1 MRHARRRHVAA
12 VLKSAARATTG
23 AALSCVTRTRRDGS
37 RVAGPRV
44 ARCAGAGLAA
54 REPAA
59 YAVRMAHQHR
69 PGDVSD
75 KAVIEL
81 GPIAARLREDLDVE
95 EREWQL
101 VVRAMTQ
108 ALMAGVRIGGAE
120 VAAQAIE
127 SGMPV
132 TLNMHVETTDRDEE

>member
-1 MRHARRRHVAA
+1 M
-12 VLKSAARATTG
+12 
-23 AALSCVTRTRRDGS
+23 
-37 RVAGPRV
+37 
-44 ARCAGAGLAA
+44 A
-54 REPAA
+54 REE
-59 YAVRMAHQHR
+59 R

-81 GPIAARLREDLDVE
+81 GPIAARLREQVDIDDGD
-95 EREWQL
+95 WQ
-101 VVRAMTQ
+101 VVLRALTQ

-132 TLNMHVETTDRDEE
+132 TLNMRVPTVEREDE

>member
-1 MRHARRRHVAA
+1 MERSER
-12 VLKSAARATTG
+12 L
-23 AALSCVTRTRRDGS
+23 
-37 RVAGPRV
+37 
-44 ARCAGAGLAA
+44 
-54 REPAA
+54 
-59 YAVRMAHQHR
+59 
-69 PGDVSD
+69 GDVSD

-81 GPIAARLREDLDVE
+81 GPIAARLREEIGVE

-101 VVRAMTQ
+101 VVRALTQ

-132 TLNMHVETTDRDEE
+132 TLNMHVETADRDDE

>member
-1 MRHARRRHVAA
+1 VTPR
-12 VLKSAARATTG
+12 SAWG
-23 AALSCVTRTRRDGS
+23 A
-37 RVAGPRV
+37 
-44 ARCAGAGLAA
+44 
-54 REPAA
+54 
-59 YAVRMAHQHR
+59 YIVRMARADR

-81 GPIAARLREDLDVE
+81 GPIAARLRSEIDIDD
-95 EREWQL
+95 ERWQL
-101 VVRAMTQ
+101 VVRALTQ

-132 TLNMHVETTDRDEE
+132 TLNMRVETAEHDDE

>member
-1 MRHARRRHVAA
+1 M
-12 VLKSAARATTG
+12 
-23 AALSCVTRTRRDGS
+23 S
-37 RVAGPRV
+37 R
-44 ARCAGAGLAA
+44 
-54 REPAA
+54 EE
-59 YAVRMAHQHR
+59 R

-81 GPIAARLREDLDVE
+81 GPIAARLREQVDIGDGD
-95 EREWQL
+95 WQ
-101 VVRAMTQ
+101 VVLRALTQ

-132 TLNMHVETTDRDEE
+132 TLNMQVESVDREGE